1 MMDELRRIIREEVKR
16 ILQEGELEFIKG
28 GKHTWHLKNDGLH
41 ISAANPHIRLEGTET
56 GGADKGIREDGGTL
70 KIYDFASASNVMDL
84 EAHASRHLS
93 GGADE
98 VLNLTNI
105 NDAIGFSVDAH
116 ASRHVEGGA
125 DPISGLTASQLAANT
140 ILFKIPVLIP
150 DSPQTGLAADST
162 GTKWTSNFK
171 FRIPKQNVKDVVIRA
186 TWSASNTDSTT
197 EIALID
203 DATGNT
209 VCSVSGNTGTD
220 AESTNYTEANLSDD
234 GLVYARASIT
244 TASATTGATFDITY
258 VAVEIKVAVS

>member
-1 MMDELRRIIREEVKR
+1 MRMLRKLLGLLR
-16 ILQEGELEFIKG
+16 GELHVDRIKAKEAEVQKLKAG
-28 GKHTWHLKNDGLH
+28 EHTVDIENTYIH
-41 ISAANPHIRLEGTET
+41 ISGETPYVRFEGTET
-56 GGADKGIREDGGTL
+56 GAADKGIKEDSGTL

-84 EAHASRHLS
+84 E
-93 GGADE
+93 
-98 VLNLTNI
+98 
-105 NDAIGFSVDAH
+105 AH

-186 TWSASNTDSTT
+186 TWTASHTDSTT

-203 DATGNT
+203 DAAGNT
-209 VCSVSGNTGTD
+209 VCSVSGNAGTD
-220 AESTNYTEANLSDD
+220 AESTNYTEANLTDD
-234 GLVYARASIT
+234 GLVYAQASVT

>member
-1 MMDELRRIIREEVKR
+1 MRMLRRLLGLLR
-16 ILQEGELEFIKG
+16 GELHVDRIKAKEAEVRKLKAG
-28 GKHTWHLKNDGLH
+28 EHTVDIENTYIH
-41 ISAANPHIRLEGTET
+41 ISGATPYIRFEGTEA
-56 GGADKGIREDGGTL
+56 GAADKGIKEDSGTL
-70 KIYDFASASNVMDL
+70 KIYDFSAASDVMDV
-84 EAHASRHLS
+84 E
-93 GGADE
+93 
-98 VLNLTNI
+98 
-105 NDAIGFSVDAH
+105 AH

-125 DPISGLTASQLAANT
+125 DAISGLTASQLAANT

-150 DSPQTGLAADST
+150 DTQQTGLAADSA
-162 GTKWTSNFK
+162 GTKWTSDFK

-186 TWSASNTDSTT
+186 TWTASNTDSVT

-203 DATGNT
+203 ETSGNT

-220 AESTNYTEANLSDD
+220 TESTNYAEANLTDD